1 MRIKI
6 LASALEDLYTWR
18 EFYDKQMEGM
28 GEYFSEALFVDTV
41 IPKLL
46 TNEF

>member
-1 MRIKI
+1 MKIRI

-28 GEYFSEALFVDTV
+28 GEYFSEALFVDRV
-41 IPKLL
+41 ILKLL
-46 TNEF
+46 PNEF